1 MTTHIFSSSKKG
13 KSILIGGVHLT
24 KFKLSDMPAIIFYLT
39 HWHGDPYTFFFC
51 GAWYSLAKSF
61 VDRRIGPF
69 AQRFEFYI
77 GLLLAKWG
85 VALWEKN
92 YEKMM
97 KKSGKQMELSE
108 KCIMFVN

>member
-1 MTTHIFSSSKKG
+1 MTTHILSSSKKKG

-39 HWHGDPYTFFFC
+39 HWHGDLYTFF

-92 YEKMM
+92 YEKKI
-97 KKSGKQMELSE
+97 KKCGKQMELSV
-108 KCIMFVN
+108 KCIMFV